1 MDVRKTRYAKS
12 GNVHIAYQVVG
23 DGPMD
28 IVYAPG
34 MLSHLDLQWEDR
46 ATARFYNRLAAIGR
60 LILFDK
66 RGTGLSDRDVGMPT
80 LEERM
85 DEIRSVMDAAGS
97 ERAALIGYSDGGVMS
112 TLFSV
117 TYPERTLALVL
128 LCSLPHVSDL
138 TPGWIQNFSEVVE
151 REWGTGAS
159 VRAFAPSLATN
170 ERARDAVAR
179 FERACASP
187 SGVLALLKI
196 TSNLDTRPLLPLVR
210 VPALV
215 IHRASDPVIT
225 ADGARHMA
233 ENIPGARLWQQPGEH
248 LIGTGDVDSLA
259 DEVEEFLTGVRPA
272 PEPNRVLATVLFTD
286 LVGSTRL
293 AAELGDRAWRERLD
307 QHDELCRHEVERHH
321 GRYVK
326 ATGDGLLATFD
337 GPARAI
343 RCARAIVD
351 GVRALGLEARA
362 GLHTGEVELRGD
374 DVGGIAVHIAAR
386 VMQPARPGDVFVSQA
401 VPLLVAGSGI
411 AFEERGEHE
420 LKGVPGRWHL
430 FAVMRE

>member
-1 MDVRKTRYAKS
+1 M
-12 GNVHIAYQVVG
+12 
-23 DGPMD
+23 
-28 IVYAPG
+28 
-34 MLSHLDLQWEDR
+34 
-46 ATARFYNRLAAIGR
+46 
-60 LILFDK
+60 
-66 RGTGLSDRDVGMPT
+66 
-80 LEERM
+80 
-85 DEIRSVMDAAGS
+85 
-97 ERAALIGYSDGGVMS
+97 
-112 TLFSV
+112 
-117 TYPERTLALVL
+117 
-128 LCSLPHVSDL
+128 
-138 TPGWIQNFSEVVE
+138 
-151 REWGTGAS
+151 
-159 VRAFAPSLATN
+159 N

-187 SGVLALLKI
+187 SGVLALLKM

-210 VPALV
+210 VPTLV
-215 IHRASDPVIT
+215 IHRQSDPVIT
-225 ADGARHMA
+225 ADGSRHLA

-248 LIGTGDVDSLA
+248 LIGTGDVDALA

-272 PEPNRVLATVLFTD
+272 PEPDRVLATVLFTD

-307 QHDELCRHEVERHH
+307 HHDELCRHEVERHR

-343 RCARAIVD
+343 RCALTIVR
-351 GVRALGLEARA
+351 GVRALGLDARA

-386 VMQPARPGDVFVSQA
+386 VMQPARPGEVFVSQA

-411 AFEERGEHE
+411 KFEERGEHE
-420 LKGVPGRWHL
+420 LKGVPGRWGL
-430 FAVMRE
+430 FAVVRE